1 VRPARV
7 VLLVGL
13 CGVAL
18 AMPAYAAAVTTSHAP
33 LVIPCGSSGTAVPA
47 GWFFPDRRR
56 PTGIV
61 WVQHG
66 FFRAA
71 RNVLT
76 LARYIA
82 EHTGAIVVAPTL
94 SSNPFA
100 DAGCWINGPP
110 MAESVAGLFA
120 ASRAALQHSADV
132 AAGHHVAL
140 PRRFVLTG
148 HSAGGNLVTSAAGDT
163 TLPGGAIHDLRGVV
177 LYDAVDFAGAMP
189 AALRRLTGAALRPVL
204 QIASPPSACNAG
216 GSGSNALLTARPGTF
231 VGVQLVG
238 GTHIDAEGPDTDP
251 LAVLACGVPTA
262 ANVAAVRSLAANWI
276 RNALRGSARRILGG
290 TPGERIKVGGATAV
304 VLPTQ

>member
-1 VRPARV
+1 VRPAR
-7 VLLVGL
+7 LVALAVL

-18 AMPAYAAAVTTSHAP
+18 TMPALAAAETTRHAP

-56 PTGIV
+56 PTGMV

-71 RNVLT
+71 VNVVT
-76 LARYIA
+76 LAQYIA
-82 EHTGAIVVAPTL
+82 GHTGAIVVAPTI

-110 MAESVAGLFA
+110 MAQSVAALFA
-120 ASRAALQHSADV
+120 GPRGALQRSADI
-132 AAGHHVAL
+132 AAGHHVTL

-148 HSAGGNLVTSAAGDT
+148 HSAGGNLVTSAAGYT
-163 TLPGGAIHDLRGVV
+163 ATPGGAIRDLRGVV

-189 AALRRLTGAALRPVL
+189 AALHRLTGAASRPVL
-204 QIASPPSACNAG
+204 QIASPPSACNAF
-216 GSGSNALLTARPGTF
+216 GSGTNALVTARPGSF

-238 GTHIDAEGPDTDP
+238 GTHVDAEGPDSDP
-251 LAVLACGVPTA
+251 LAMLACGIPRP
-262 ANVAAVRSLAANWI
+262 ANVVALRTIAVDWV
-276 RNALRGSARRILGG
+276 RNALTGSARGILGG
-290 TPGERIKVGGATAV
+290 TPGERIRVGGATAV
-304 VLPTQ
+304 VLPVR